1 MRFLLAVFLSAPL
14 LVQAQ
19 ETEASDILF
28 LKIQELEEEIAILRG
43 ELESQSYLIEK
54 FLDDDLSKED
64 QSVGVED
71 EIISEENSF
80 RFKGI
85 NDSES
90 IDVVYDQAISE
101 LNKKNF
107 QVAKKSFLY
116 LVNNFNDAEKIPLSI
131 FWLGEIS
138 LLESNLEES
147 EEFWSVSIQ
156 EDEENAIQELD
167 RLINDYLLREKIMKK
182 TEGVREKIA
191 LKVLQS
197 IEEKIN

>member
-107 QVAKKSFLY
+107 QVAKNRWYQDWYSWIDNG
-116 LVNNFNDAEKIPLSI
+116 LVDFVIADNSN
-131 FWLGEIS
+131 
-138 LLESNLEES
+138 SNL
-147 EEFWSVSIQ
+147 
-156 EDEENAIQELD
+156 
-167 RLINDYLLREKIMKK
+167 
-182 TEGVREKIA
+182 
-191 LKVLQS
+191 
-197 IEEKIN
+197 